1 MNIGVY
7 LVLQS
12 ALLFVDVID
21 IAMLARML
29 MSFIMMGEQNG
40 ITTFLYV
47 ITEPVIMPVRAL
59 CSRLGL
65 FRGLPFD
72 MPFFITSVFLM
83 VVSIALQ
90 AWLSL

>member
-21 IAMLARML
+21 IALLARML
-29 MSFIMMGEQNG
+29 IGWIMMGEQNG
-40 ITTFLYV
+40 ITAFLYV
-47 ITEPVIMPVRAL
+47 VTEPVIMPVRAL
-59 CSRLGL
+59 CNRLGL

-72 MPFFITSVFLM
+72 MPFFITSVLLM
-83 VVSIALQ
+83 VLSVALQ
-90 AWLSL
+90 VWLSL

>member
-21 IAMLARML
+21 IALLARML
-29 MSFIMMGEQNG
+29 MGWIMMGEQNG
-40 ITTFLYV
+40 ITSFLYV

-59 CSRLGL
+59 CNRLGL

-72 MPFFITSVFLM
+72 MPFFITSVLLM
-83 VVSIALQ
+83 VISIALQ

>member
-21 IAMLARML
+21 IALLARML
-29 MSFIMMGEQNG
+29 MGWIMMGEQNG
-40 ITTFLYV
+40 ITSFLYV

-59 CSRLGL
+59 CNRLGL

-72 MPFFITSVFLM
+72 MPFFITAVLLM
-83 VVSIALQ
+83 VISIALQ

>member
-59 CSRLGL
+59 CNRLGL

>member
-1 MNIGVY
+1 VNIGVY

-59 CSRLGL
+59 CNRLGL

>member
-1 MNIGVY
+1 MNIGVF

-59 CSRLGL
+59 CNRLGL